1 MKPEDR
7 DAVAFTAGMLFVS
20 LMLAVFLTGFLAGR
34 ASAPAAVEAIEQEG
48 GR

>member
-20 LMLAVFLTGFLAGR
+20 LMLAVFIAGFLAGR
-34 ASAPAAVEAIEQEG
+34 ASAPTAVDAIEKEV